1 MNPIKTFDKDG
12 EQTGVLATIWHEDT
26 GPVISQV
33 YLTTVLAWKV
43 KGPHLHMKRRGLFSC
58 VRGEVIVVTRIAGKY
73 ITNSLK
79 LGDPPLKVPPGV
91 PAALYNPNGIE
102 ALVLNMP
109 DPPWRVGEEDEHEI
123 KDWSWKP

>member
-1 MNPIKTFDKDG
+1 MNPIKTFNKSG

-43 KGPHLHMKRRGLFSC
+43 KGPHLHIKRQGLFSC
-58 VRGEVIVVTRIAGKY
+58 VRGKVIVVTRIAGKY
-73 ITNSLK
+73 ITHDLT

-91 PAALYNPNGIE
+91 PAALYNPYAVE

-109 DPPWRVGEEDEHEI
+109 SPPWRENDIDEHEVT
-123 KDWSWKP
+123 DWDWRP